1 MTSAPIARTAP
12 ARLFGNAYLLL
23 ALAGLCWSGNHILGR
38 AIAGQVPPFAVACAR
53 YFLAALILYPFA
65 RAHLKQDWPAIRS
78 RLGLMVFLSAIGGG
92 LFAASQYLG
101 LQLTSAMNVSV
112 MNSLG
117 PALIAGVAAVMFG
130 DRLSG
135 RQMLGIAVS
144 FVGVLAIISRLD
156 PQILATL
163 GFNWG
168 DLLIL
173 FNMLLWAIY
182 SATLWL
188 RPPMHWTSFVF
199 VFALISG
206 IITTP
211 LWAWEHA
218 HGFALQPTW
227 LTAFTFVYVTIFS
240 TIAAFVFWNRGVELI
255 GANRAAIFLHLIPV
269 YSALLTGAVLG
280 EPLMGYHVVG
290 FVLILSGVWLAAR
303 GSKTAP
309 PAEV

>member
-1 MTSAPIARTAP
+1 MTPAPITRTTP

-38 AIAGQVPPFAVACAR
+38 AIAGQVPPFAVACGR

-65 RAHLKQDWPAIRS
+65 RAHLGADWPAIRS
-78 RLGLMVFLSAIGGG
+78 RLGLMVFLSALGGG
-92 LFAASQYLG
+92 LFSASQYLG

-117 PALIAGVAAVMFG
+117 PALIAAVAAVMFG
-130 DRLSG
+130 DRLTR
-135 RQMLGIAVS
+135 RQLIGIAVS
-144 FVGVLAIISRLD
+144 FTGVLAIITRLD
-156 PQILATL
+156 PDILATL

-182 SATLWL
+182 SATLRL
-188 RPPMHWTSFVF
+188 RPNMHWTSFVF

-206 IITTP
+206 ITTLP
-211 LWAWEHA
+211 FWAWEHA
-218 HGFALQPTW
+218 HGFTLQPTW

-255 GANRAAIFLHLIPV
+255 GANRAGIFLHLIPI

-290 FVLILSGVWLAAR
+290 FGLILAGVWLAAR
-303 GSKTAP
+303 GAKSAP

>member
-1 MTSAPIARTAP
+1 MSTTPITRAPS
-12 ARLFGNAYLLL
+12 ARLYGNAYLLL

-38 AIAGQVPPFAVACAR
+38 AIAGQVPPFAVACGR
-53 YFLAALILYPFA
+53 YLLAALILYPFA
-65 RAHLKQDWPAIRS
+65 RAHLAKDWPTIRAH
-78 RLGLMVFLSAIGGG
+78 LPLMIFLSAVGGG

-101 LQLTSAMNVSV
+101 LQLTTAMNVSV

-117 PALIAGVAAVMFG
+117 PALIAAVAAVMFG

-144 FVGVLAIISRLD
+144 LVGVLAIISRLD
-156 PQILATL
+156 PAILTTL

-182 SATLWL
+182 SASLRL
-188 RPPMHWTSFVF
+188 RPDIHWLSFVF
-199 VFALISG
+199 VFAVISA
-206 IITTP
+206 ITTLP
-211 LWAWEHA
+211 FWAWEHA
-218 HGFALQPTW
+218 HGFVVQANW
-227 LTAFTFVYVTIFS
+227 LTAFTFAYVTIFS

-255 GANRAAIFLHLIPV
+255 GANRAGIFLHLIPI

-290 FVLILSGVWLAAR
+290 FVLILGGVWLASRR
-303 GSKTAP
+303 G
-309 PAEV
+309 